1 MRPLDPRLLAHAK
14 SARSHILTAVAI
26 GVAAAVLVIAQATVL
41 GTTLADVFAGS
52 PSGIPRAV
60 TILAA
65 IGVGRAT
72 LAWAAEA
79 TAARASAA
87 VKSELRRAALSR
99 IAQLGPA
106 WVHRH
111 RTSDIATMLVRGL
124 DALDPYFARYLPTL
138 VLAAVVPA
146 AGGMWILRQDALS
159 AAIIAI
165 TIPLV
170 PFFMILVGRFTQSET
185 DRQWRSLQA
194 LAGHFLDVVT
204 GVTTLKAF
212 NRSAGQAQALARTGE
227 EYRVSTMRVL
237 RVSFLSALVLELIS
251 TVSVALVAVSI
262 GLRLD
267 AGTFTLQQGLII
279 LILVPDVYL
288 PLRAVGTQ
296 FHAAAE
302 GMEAAGQVLDI
313 IETPLGDE
321 HDGRGQV
328 TEAAVVRFD
337 DVSHTYP
344 GTSTPALRGFTAD
357 FHRGRVTALTGPSGC
372 GKTTALSLLLKFA
385 PVQSGSVT
393 LDGVDIGSLATASLR
408 GSIGYLP
415 QSPWIP
421 HGTVREV
428 LCAAGPVPDERLDE
442 VCHQVGLT
450 DLANGLDTVVSRS
463 TGASAGQRRRLALA
477 RMLLHPA
484 RIMVLDEPSASVDA
498 ATEDAII
505 AIMRNLAAT
514 GAIVIVVTHRD
525 SVLASCDAI
534 IEMAVA

>member
-14 SARSHILTAVAI
+14 AARSHILTAVGI
-26 GVAAAVLVIAQATVL
+26 GVLSAVLVIAQATVL
-41 GTTLADVFAGS
+41 GSTLADVFGGS
-52 PSGIPRAV
+52 PGGIPRAL

-65 IGVGRAT
+65 IGVSRAV

-79 TAARASAA
+79 TAARASAS
-87 VKSELRRAALSR
+87 VKSELRRAALVR

-106 WVHRH
+106 WVHRS
-111 RTSDIATMLVRGL
+111 RTSDVSTVLVRGL

-146 AGGMWILRQDALS
+146 AGGIWILRQDPLS
-159 AAIIAI
+159 AAIIAV

-185 DRQWRSLQA
+185 DRQWRSLQT

-204 GVTTLKAF
+204 GISTLKAF
-212 NRSAGQAQALARTGE
+212 NRSEGQAEALARTGE
-227 EYRVSTMRVL
+227 EYRISTMRVL

-267 AGTFTLQQGLII
+267 AGSFTLRQGLII

-302 GMEAAGQVLDI
+302 GMQAAGQVLDI
-313 IETPLGDE
+313 IETPVCDG
-321 HDGRGQV
+321 HDGHRQIND
-328 TEAAVVRFD
+328 AAVVTFQ

-344 GTSTPALRGFTAD
+344 GSSAPALRAFTAE

-372 GKTTALSLLLKFA
+372 GKTTALSLLMKFTA
-385 PVQSGSVT
+385 VQSGSVAV
-393 LDGVDIGSLATASLR
+393 DGVEVGSLATASLR
-408 GSIGYLP
+408 SHIGYLP
-415 QSPWIP
+415 QTPWIP

-428 LCAAGPVPDERLDE
+428 LSAAGPVPDERLAHI
-442 VCHQVGLT
+442 CRQVGLG
-450 DLANGLDTVVSRS
+450 DLALGLDTVVSRS
-463 TGASAGQRRRLALA
+463 SGASAGQRRRLALA
-477 RMLLHPA
+477 RLLLNPA
-484 RIMVLDEPSASVDA
+484 PIMVLDEPSASVDA

-505 AIMRNLAAT
+505 AIMRELAQA
-514 GAIVIVVTHRD
+514 GAMVIVVSHRD
-525 SVLASCDAI
+525 SVLSSCDTV
-534 IEMAVA
+534 IELAAL